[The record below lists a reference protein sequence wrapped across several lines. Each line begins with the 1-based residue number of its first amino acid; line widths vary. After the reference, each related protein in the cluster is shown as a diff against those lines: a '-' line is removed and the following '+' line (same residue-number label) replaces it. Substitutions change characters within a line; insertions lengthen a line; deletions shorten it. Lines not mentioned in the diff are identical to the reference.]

1 MNNWII
7 DEIIFKCPFTLMI
20 AGPSGAGKTTLLE
33 RILINKKAIFDK
45 QPDRIVICYK
55 NNQAGYEVFNL
66 LDVNVEFIQGVPD
79 NLEFDPKLNNVLIL
93 DDLMEECKD
102 NKNVASYFT
111 RRSHHEN
118 ISVIFLTQN
127 VFMQGKCVRDISLN
141 CNYLILF
148 DNPRDRQQIRVVGQQ
163 MFPKNTQGFMEI
175 FNDAVTGKS
184 GYKYILYDFK
194 PDTEERMRIQ
204 TGIIPGDERIIY
216 TLK

>member
-1 MNNWII
+1 
-7 DEIIFKCPFTLMI
+7 
-20 AGPSGAGKTTLLE
+20 
-33 RILINKKAIFDK
+33 
-45 QPDRIVICYK
+45 
-55 NNQAGYEVFNL
+55 
-66 LDVNVEFIQGVPD
+66 
-79 NLEFDPKLNNVLIL
+79 
-93 DDLMEECKD
+93 
-102 NKNVASYFT
+102 
-111 RRSHHEN
+111 
-118 ISVIFLTQN
+118 
-127 VFMQGKCVRDISLN
+127 MQGKCVRDISLN

>member
-118 ISVIFLTQN
+118 ISVIFLTEN

>member
-1 MNNWII
+1 
-7 DEIIFKCPFTLMI
+7 
-20 AGPSGAGKTTLLE
+20 
-33 RILINKKAIFDK
+33 
-45 QPDRIVICYK
+45 
-55 NNQAGYEVFNL
+55 
-66 LDVNVEFIQGVPD
+66 
-79 NLEFDPKLNNVLIL
+79 
-93 DDLMEECKD
+93 MEECKD

-216 TLK
+216 TLKYRHLLFFKNNFISKIYFFS

>member
-55 NNQAGYEVFNL
+55 NNQAGYDIFNL

-163 MFPKNTQGFMEI
+163 MFPKNIQGFMEI

-194 PDTEERMRIQ
+194 PDAEERMRIQ